1 MTTFNVD
8 INVIETEEQGVLH
21 INVNPEMVPLNGVV
35 GDTIL
40 WTIKTPSTA
49 YFANHPGNEDIEF
62 KTPGGKAHFNV
73 LWVSA
78 TQILGTVIETNENQT
93 IYTYYLTIH
102 LVNPAGVA
110 IRIDPEVDNPP
121 PPPGP

>member
-8 INVIETEEQGVLH
+8 IHVFELIEAGVLH
-21 INVNPEMVPLNGVV
+21 LNVNPETVPLNGRE

-40 WTIKTPSTA
+40 WTIKTPDTA
-49 YFANHPGNEDIEF
+49 TFKDQPTNPDIQF
-62 KTPGGKAHFNV
+62 MSVSGKEHF
-73 LWVSA
+73 SIQFISS
-78 TQILGTVIETNENQT
+78 TQILATIAGTNENQT
-93 IYTYYLTIH
+93 IYTYYLTVH
-102 LVNPAGVA
+102 LRNPEVA